1 MRHEIAVSILI
12 AFIFVVTIF
21 SIISLIDLKIERERL
36 SMTPV
41 ERIEQLEEQRIN
53 DKHCQPNGQFYR
65 QCNRMYDQMVQDEL
79 RAQYEKN

>member
-1 MRHEIAVSILI
+1 
-12 AFIFVVTIF
+12 
-21 SIISLIDLKIERERL
+21 
-36 SMTPV
+36 MTLV